1 MPIKVVT
8 LRCNSKN
15 LIVMVDILLK
25 RYLWLID
32 TLRNKG
38 EMTYEE
44 LADAWERASSND
56 EHSTLSKRTLYNHC
70 QAALKHFGIEITC
83 RRGRGLN
90 LYYIANPEELEGN
103 GLNSWLI
110 ENFSLSSILA
120 ENSDIADKILLE
132 DIPSG
137 RKYLSSV
144 LSALKNGKTLLMS
157 YRNFVGKGFTDKEI
171 EPLCVKL
178 FKRRWYVLV
187 NVPEWNAMRILS
199 LDRVTDL
206 STTDNSYEYPKD
218 FSPEKFFA
226 PYFGI
231 ICLTDD
237 KPEDIT
243 LRAYRELPG
252 YLNSLPLH
260 HSQRIVE
267 ETPDQTDY
275 ILHVAPTFEFIQEI
289 LLHRDQLEVLSPQS
303 LRDSVSNLISNMQN
317 LYNNA

>member
-1 MPIKVVT
+1 
-8 LRCNSKN
+8 
-15 LIVMVDILLK
+15 MVDILLK

-32 TLRNKG
+32 TLHNKG
-38 EMTYEE
+38 EMSYED
-44 LADAWERASSND
+44 LADAWDNASAND
-56 EHSTLSKRTLYNHC
+56 EHSSLSKRTLYNHC

-90 LYYIANPEELEGN
+90 LYYIANPEELEGK

-137 RKYLSSV
+137 RKHLSTV
-144 LSALKNGKTLLMS
+144 LSALRTEKTMLMS
-157 YRNFVGKGFTDKEI
+157 YRNFVGRGFTGVEV

-187 NVPEWNAMRILS
+187 KVPAWNAMRILS
-199 LDRVTDL
+199 LDRVTEFSL
-206 STTDNSYEYPKD
+206 TDNGYEYPND
-218 FSPEKFFA
+218 FSAEEFFA

-231 ICLTDD
+231 ICLTDEN
-237 KPEDIT
+237 PEDIT

-267 ETPDQTDY
+267 QTKSHTDY
-275 ILHVAPTFEFIQEI
+275 HLHLAPTFEFIQEI
-289 LLHRDQLEVLSPQS
+289 LLHRDQLEVIAPKS
-303 LRDSVSNLISNMQN
+303 LRTKVSDLIANMKN
-317 LYNNA
+317 LYQNA